1 MFIAALFTTAKIWKQ
16 PKCPSTD
23 RWMKKMGHTVTH
35 THTCVYIYIYIYIY
49 IHNGIFF
56 VCVLSCPALC
66 DSVRLLYPWD
76 FPVKN
81 TGMSCHSFLQGVFPT
96 QGLNPGLLCLLH
108 WQTDSLPLSHLG
120 NPTMELYSG
129 IKKK

>member
-23 RWMKKMGHTVTH
+23 RWMKKMEHTVTH
-35 THTCVYIYIYIYIY
+35 THTHIC
-49 IHNGIFF
+49 IHTQWNF
-56 VCVLSCPALC
+56 VCVCAQSCPALC
-66 DSVRLLYPWD
+66 DPVRLLYPWD

-81 TGMSCHSFLQGVFPT
+81 TGMSFHSFLQGVFPI
-96 QGLNPGLLCLLH
+96 QGLNPGFLCLLH
-108 WQTDSLPLSHLG
+108 WQTDSLPLSDLG